1 MADTIKMTKIE
12 CFEQLAGI
20 VEASDVE
27 NKEDILKFIQSSIET
42 LENRKRAAQERAEK
56 KKNEP
61 DELADA
67 VKAVLSEE
75 LQTADDIAA
84 QIEGEDVTKQKVV
97 ARLTKMVNAGTVRKD
112 SVKTDDKRKVMGYA
126 LV

>member
-1 MADTIKMTKIE
+1 MADTIKMTKID

-27 NKEDILKFIQSSIET
+27 NKEDILKFIQGSIET

-112 SVKTDDKRKVMGYA
+112 IVKTDDKRKVMGYA

>member
-1 MADTIKMTKIE
+1 MADTIKMTKID

-27 NKEDILKFIQSSIET
+27 NKEDILKFIQNSIET

-67 VKAVLSEE
+67 VKAVLSGE

-97 ARLTKMVNAGTVRKD
+97 ARLTKMVNAGIVRKD
-112 SVKTDDKRKVMGYA
+112 SIKTDDKRKVMGYA

>member
-1 MADTIKMTKIE
+1 MADTIKMTKVDY
-12 CFEQLAGI
+12 FEQLAGI

-27 NKEDILKFIQSSIET
+27 NKEDILKFIQGSIET

-67 VKAVLSEE
+67 IKAVLSEE

-97 ARLTKMVNAGTVRKD
+97 ARLTKMVNAGIVRKD

>member
-1 MADTIKMTKIE
+1 MADTIKMTNVDY
-12 CFEQLAGI
+12 FEQLAGI

-27 NKEDILKFIQSSIET
+27 NKEDILKFIQGSIET

-97 ARLTKMVNAGTVRKD
+97 ARLTKMVNAGIVRKD
-112 SVKTDDKRKVMGYA
+112 SIKTDDKRKVMGYA

>member
-1 MADTIKMTKIE
+1 MADTIKMTKID
-12 CFEQLAGI
+12 CFKQLAGI

-67 VKAVLSEE
+67 IKAVLSEE

-97 ARLTKMVNAGTVRKD
+97 ARLTKMVNAGIVRKD

>member
-1 MADTIKMTKIE
+1 MADTIKITKVDY
-12 CFEQLAGI
+12 FEQLAGI

-27 NKEDILKFIQSSIET
+27 NKEDILKFIQGSIET

-97 ARLTKMVNAGTVRKD
+97 ARLTKMVNAGIVRKD
-112 SVKTDDKRKVMGYA
+112 NVKTDDKRKVMGYA

>member
-1 MADTIKMTKIE
+1 MADTIKMTKID

-27 NKEDILKFIQSSIET
+27 NKEDILKFIQNSIET

-97 ARLTKMVNAGTVRKD
+97 ARLTKMVNAGIVRKD
-112 SVKTDDKRKVMGYA
+112 SIKTDDKRKVMGYA

>member
-1 MADTIKMTKIE
+1 MADTIKMTKVDY
-12 CFEQLAGI
+12 FEQLAGI

-27 NKEDILKFIQSSIET
+27 NKEDILKFIQGSIET

-112 SVKTDDKRKVMGYA
+112 SIKTDDKRKVMGYA

>member
-1 MADTIKMTKIE
+1 MADTIKMTKID
-12 CFEQLAGI
+12 CFEQLADI

-67 VKAVLSEE
+67 VKAVLSTE

>member
-1 MADTIKMTKIE
+1 MADTIKMTKID

-27 NKEDILKFIQSSIET
+27 NKEDILKFIQGSIET

-67 VKAVLSEE
+67 VKAVLSTE

>member
-27 NKEDILKFIQSSIET
+27 NKEDILKFIQGSIET

-67 VKAVLSEE
+67 VKAVLSTE
-75 LQTADDIAA
+75 LQTADDITA

-97 ARLTKMVNAGTVRKD
+97 ARLTKMVNAGIVRKD

>member
-1 MADTIKMTKIE
+1 MADTIKMTKID

-27 NKEDILKFIQSSIET
+27 NKEDILKFIQGSIET

-67 VKAVLSEE
+67 VKAVLSGE

-97 ARLTKMVNAGTVRKD
+97 ARLTKMVNAGIVRKD

>member
-1 MADTIKMTKIE
+1 MADTIKMTKVDY
-12 CFEQLAGI
+12 FEQLAGI
-20 VEASDVE
+20 VEASDVD
-27 NKEDILKFIQSSIET
+27 NKEDILKFIQGSIET

-67 VKAVLSEE
+67 VKAVLSGE

>member
-84 QIEGEDVTKQKVV
+84 QIEGEDVTKQKVG
-97 ARLTKMVNAGTVRKD
+97 ARLTKMVNAGIVRKD
-112 SVKTDDKRKVMGYA
+112 SVKADDKRKVMGYA

>member
-1 MADTIKMTKIE
+1 MADTIKMTKIDY
-12 CFEQLAGI
+12 FEQLAGI

-97 ARLTKMVNAGTVRKD
+97 ARLTKMVNAGIVRKD

>member
-1 MADTIKMTKIE
+1 MADTIKMTKID

-27 NKEDILKFIQSSIET
+27 NKEDILKFIHSSIET

-67 VKAVLSEE
+67 VKAVLSED

-97 ARLTKMVNAGTVRKD
+97 ARLTKMVNAGIVRKD
-112 SVKTDDKRKVMGYA
+112 SIKTDDKRKVMGYA

>member
-1 MADTIKMTKIE
+1 MADTIKMTKID

-84 QIEGEDVTKQKVV
+84 QIEGEDVTKQKIV
-97 ARLTKMVNAGTVRKD
+97 ARLTKMVNAGIVRKD
-112 SVKTDDKRKVMGYA
+112 SIKTDDKRKVMGYA

>member
-27 NKEDILKFIQSSIET
+27 NKEDILKFIQGSIET

-67 VKAVLSEE
+67 VKAVLSGE

-97 ARLTKMVNAGTVRKD
+97 ARLTKMVNAGIVRKD

>member
-1 MADTIKMTKIE
+1 MADTIKMTKID

-97 ARLTKMVNAGTVRKD
+97 ARLTKMVNAGIVRKD

>member
-1 MADTIKMTKIE
+1 MADTIKMTKID

-67 VKAVLSEE
+67 VKAVLSGE

-97 ARLTKMVNAGTVRKD
+97 ARLTKMVNAGIVRKD
-112 SVKTDDKRKVMGYA
+112 SIKTDDKRKVMGYA

>member
-1 MADTIKMTKIE
+1 MADTIKMTKID

-112 SVKTDDKRKVMGYA
+112 IVKTDDKRKVMGYA

>member
-1 MADTIKMTKIE
+1 MADTIKMTKVDY
-12 CFEQLAGI
+12 FEQLAGI

-67 VKAVLSEE
+67 VKAVLSTE

>member
-97 ARLTKMVNAGTVRKD
+97 ARLTKMVNAGIVRKD

>member
-1 MADTIKMTKIE
+1 MADTIKMTKVDY
-12 CFEQLAGI
+12 FEQLAGI

-27 NKEDILKFIQSSIET
+27 NKEDILKFIQGSIET

-61 DELADA
+61 DELAEA

-97 ARLTKMVNAGTVRKD
+97 ARLTKMVNAGIVRKD

>member
-1 MADTIKMTKIE
+1 MADTIKMTKID
-12 CFEQLAGI
+12 CFEQLASI
-20 VEASDVE
+20 VEASDAE

-97 ARLTKMVNAGTVRKD
+97 ARLTKMVNAGIVRKD

>member
-1 MADTIKMTKIE
+1 MADTIKMTKVDY
-12 CFEQLAGI
+12 FEQLAGI

-27 NKEDILKFIQSSIET
+27 NKEDILKFIQGSIET

-67 VKAVLSEE
+67 VKAVLSGE

-97 ARLTKMVNAGTVRKD
+97 ARLTKMVNAGIVRKD

>member
-1 MADTIKMTKIE
+1 MADTIKMTKID
-12 CFEQLAGI
+12 CLEQLAGI

-27 NKEDILKFIQSSIET
+27 NKEDILKFIQGSIET

-97 ARLTKMVNAGTVRKD
+97 ARLTKMVNAGIVRKD

>member
-1 MADTIKMTKIE
+1 MADTIKMTKVDY
-12 CFEQLAGI
+12 FEQLAGI

-42 LENRKRAAQERAEK
+42 LENRKRAAQERAE

-97 ARLTKMVNAGTVRKD
+97 ARLTKMVNAGIVRKD
-112 SVKTDDKRKVMGYA
+112 SIKTDDKRKVMGYA

>member
-1 MADTIKMTKIE
+1 MADTIKMTKVDY
-12 CFEQLAGI
+12 FEQLAGI

-56 KKNEP
+56 MKNEP

-97 ARLTKMVNAGTVRKD
+97 ARLTKMVNAGIVRKD
-112 SVKTDDKRKVMGYA
+112 SIKTDDKRKVMGYA

>member
-1 MADTIKMTKIE
+1 MADTIKMTKVDY
-12 CFEQLAGI
+12 FEQLAGI

-27 NKEDILKFIQSSIET
+27 NKEDILKFIQGSIET

-61 DELADA
+61 DELAEA

-84 QIEGEDVTKQKVV
+84 QIEGEDVTKQKVI
-97 ARLTKMVNAGTVRKD
+97 ARLTKMVNAGIVRKD

>member
-1 MADTIKMTKIE
+1 MADTIKMTKID

-75 LQTADDIAA
+75 LQTAGDIAA

-97 ARLTKMVNAGTVRKD
+97 ARLTKMVNAGIVRKD
-112 SVKTDDKRKVMGYA
+112 SIKTDDKRKVMGYA

>member
-1 MADTIKMTKIE
+1 MADTIKITKVDY
-12 CFEQLAGI
+12 FEQLAGI
-20 VEASDVE
+20 VEASDVD
-27 NKEDILKFIQSSIET
+27 NKEDILKFIQGSIET

-97 ARLTKMVNAGTVRKD
+97 ARLTKMVNAGIVRKD
-112 SVKTDDKRKVMGYA
+112 SIKTDDKRKVMGYA

>member
-1 MADTIKMTKIE
+1 MADTMKMTKID

-97 ARLTKMVNAGTVRKD
+97 ARLTKMVNAGIVRKD

>member
-1 MADTIKMTKIE
+1 MADTIKMTKVDY
-12 CFEQLAGI
+12 FEQLAGI

-61 DELADA
+61 DELAEA

-97 ARLTKMVNAGTVRKD
+97 ARLTKMVNAGIVRKD
-112 SVKTDDKRKVMGYA
+112 SIKTDDKRKVMGYA

>member
-1 MADTIKMTKIE
+1 MADTIKMTKVDY
-12 CFEQLAGI
+12 FEQLAGI

-75 LQTADDIAA
+75 LQAADDIAA

-97 ARLTKMVNAGTVRKD
+97 ARLTKMVNAGIVRKD

>member
-1 MADTIKMTKIE
+1 MADTIKMTKID

-97 ARLTKMVNAGTVRKD
+97 SRLTKMVNAGIVRKD

>member
-1 MADTIKMTKIE
+1 MADTIKMTKID

-56 KKNEP
+56 KKSEP
-61 DELADA
+61 DELAEA

-75 LQTADDIAA
+75 LHTADDIAA

-97 ARLTKMVNAGTVRKD
+97 ARLTKMVNAGIVRKD

>member
-1 MADTIKMTKIE
+1 MADTIKMTKID

-97 ARLTKMVNAGTVRKD
+97 ARLTKMVNAGVVRKD